1 MADWWSTVDRT
12 FLFLLALPFL
22 VAGAGYLRYRWDER
36 REKRRQSITTG
47 SALFLFWLLLS
58 GSTEPFLVGA
68 GAASAGAVVWVG
80 HRMAVIDREGHPI
93 HLGAGIFTYW
103 PWLVKEIV
111 KSAWDV
117 SKIIVNPRLP
127 VSPRMVRVMTSQQTA
142 VGVVTYANSITL
154 TPGTI
159 SMEVADGSI
168 VVHAL
173 TGEGADSL
181 AEGAMDRRVTRF
193 EGKA

>member
-1 MADWWSTVDRT
+1 MAEWWSTVDRT
-12 FLFLLALPFL
+12 FLFLLTLPFA

-36 REKRRQSITTG
+36 REKRRQSLTAG

-68 GAASAGAVVWVG
+68 GAASAGVVVWVG

-93 HLGAGIFTYW
+93 HLGAAAVTYW
-103 PWLVKEIV
+103 PWLLKEIV
-111 KSAWDV
+111 RSAWDV

-127 VSPRMVRVMTSQQTA
+127 VSPTIVRVAASQRTA
-142 VGVVTYANSITL
+142 VGVVTFANSITL

-159 SMEVADGSI
+159 SMEVGDGSI

-173 TGEGADSL
+173 TAEGAASL
-181 AEGAMDRRVTRF
+181 AEGGMDRRVTRF
-193 EGKA
+193 GGAA